1 MDNENGGRD
10 KMVSLT
16 FGQFFAVYITFWV
29 IVLAFLWY
37 RDELKKPADD
47 WTLAKD
53 HLYICSRCHLSFLA
67 KDDSANITRCPRCNE
82 MCFLKRKKNF

>member
-1 MDNENGGRD
+1 MDNGNGEKE
-10 KMVSLT
+10 KMISLT
-16 FGQFFAVYITFWV
+16 FGQFFAVYITSWV
-29 IVLAFLWY
+29 IILAFLWY

>member
-1 MDNENGGRD
+1 MDNENGEKE
-10 KMVSLT
+10 KMISLT

-82 MCFLKRKKNF
+82 MCFLKRRKNF

>member
-1 MDNENGGRD
+1 MI
-10 KMVSLT
+10 SLT

-37 RDELKKPADD
+37 RDERKKPADD
-47 WTLAKD
+47 WTFAKD

>member
-1 MDNENGGRD
+1 MDNENGEKE
-10 KMVSLT
+10 KMISLT

-37 RDELKKPADD
+37 RDELKKTADD

-82 MCFLKRKKNF
+82 MCFLKRRKNF

>member
-1 MDNENGGRD
+1 MDNENGEKE
-10 KMVSLT
+10 KMISLT

-37 RDELKKPADD
+37 RDELKKPSDD
-47 WTLAKD
+47 WTFAKD